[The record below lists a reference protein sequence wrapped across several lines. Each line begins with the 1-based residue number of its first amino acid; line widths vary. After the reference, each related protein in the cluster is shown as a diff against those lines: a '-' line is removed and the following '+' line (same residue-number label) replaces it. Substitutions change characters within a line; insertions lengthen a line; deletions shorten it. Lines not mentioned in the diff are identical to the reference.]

1 MTGVFDV
8 AQVRA
13 AEEALM
19 ATLPDGALMQRA
31 ARGLEMICVDQIL
44 SLRGTV
50 IGARVVVLAGSGNNG
65 GDALWAAAGLVQRGA
80 MVCVYAMSD
89 RIHPEGA
96 AALLAVG
103 GRVVGLH
110 DLDADPHIEADLILD
125 GIVGIGGSGA
135 LRHPADVYA
144 RAASASSALIV
155 AVDIPSGVD
164 ADTGAVADA
173 DCCIEADLTVTF
185 GCLKPGLLLAPGRF
199 QAGEVTLID
208 IGLSEILPIA
218 RCQVLDDSSI
228 AGFLGQPSD
237 ADYKYSRGVVGVVA
251 GSALYRGAAL
261 LATGAARYG
270 NAGMVRF
277 VERDQHL
284 ATMVVQQF
292 WDVVVARGF
301 DDPRVTGWIIGP
313 GMGTDDDALC
323 TLVELLASSTP
334 VVIDAEALRLLT
346 RAKAREALRARADA
360 GGITVLTPHE
370 GEFTGLG
377 FELARGAQADR
388 RAAAAHAAA
397 ELGSVLVLKGPGT
410 VTAAPSGA
418 TYIDVCGG
426 AELGTAGSG
435 DVLSGFMGAMVASV
449 SAHRRQLTLDQTA
462 EVAAAAVAVH
472 GRAGARAARQGAPVT
487 ARDILDSLPDAI
499 AEVRNR

>member
-19 ATLPDGALMQRA
+19 ATLSDGELMQRA
-31 ARGLEMICVDQIL
+31 AQGLEMICVDQIL
-44 SLRGTV
+44 ALRGTV
-50 IGARVVVLAGSGNNG
+50 IGAQVAVLVGSGNNG
-65 GDALWAAAGLVQRGA
+65 GDALWAATGLAQRGA
-80 MVCVYAMSD
+80 KVCAYAMSD
-89 RIHPEGA
+89 QVHSEGA
-96 AALLAVG
+96 AALVAVG
-103 GRVVGLH
+103 GRIIDVH
-110 DLDADPHIEADLILD
+110 ELDADPHIEADLILD

-135 LRHPADVYA
+135 LRPPADSYA
-144 RAASASSALIV
+144 RAASASSALII
-155 AVDIPSGVD
+155 AVDVPSGVD

-173 DCCIEADLTVTF
+173 DSCIEADLTVTF

-199 QAGEVTLID
+199 QVGEVTLVD
-208 IGLSEILPIA
+208 IGVAEMLPIA

-228 AGFLGQPSD
+228 ADFLTPPSD

-251 GSALYRGAAL
+251 GSAHYRGAAL

-292 WDVVVARGF
+292 WDVVVAQGF

-313 GMGTDDDALC
+313 GMGTDDEALR
-323 TLVELLASSTP
+323 TLVELLETSTP
-334 VVIDAEALRLLT
+334 VVIDADALRLL
-346 RAKAREALRARADA
+346 AHANAREALRARADA

-377 FELARGAQADR
+377 FELARGAQSDR

-397 ELGSVLVLKGPGT
+397 TLGSVVVLKGPGT
-410 VTAAPSGA
+410 ITAAPSGV

-449 SAHRRQLTLDQTA
+449 SAQRRQLNLDQTA
-462 EVAAAAVAVH
+462 EIAAAAVAVH
-472 GRAGARAARQGAPVT
+472 GQAGALAARQGAPVT
-487 ARDILDSLPDAI
+487 ARDILSSLPGAI
-499 AEVRNR
+499 AEVRNT